1 VAILVIGLAVLSAT
15 AALAATKPVGV
26 TKSGTKYKFNPAT
39 LSIKK
44 GDTVKWSWS
53 GSVPHNVS
61 GPGFQ
66 VEDRDQGDLLAQV
79 HQGRHLQA
87 RLHHPPG
94 ARPARDGRRRVD
106 GTGSS
111 TRGRPSIRRAVVVSD
126 ADPPRVRSRD
136 RRVGI
141 ASTLAVF
148 SSLR

>member
-26 TKSGTKYKFNPAT
+26 SKSGTKFKFKPAT

-53 GSVPHNVS
+53 GSVPITS
-61 GPGFQ
+61 RARLL
-66 VEDRDQGDLLAQV
+66 VEGRDQGDLLAQV
-79 HQGRHLQA
+79 HQGRHLQG

-94 ARPARDGRRRVD
+94 ARPAHDGRRRVH

-111 TRGRPSIRRAVVVSD
+111 TRGGPSIRRAVVISD
-126 ADPPRVRSRD
+126 ADPLRVRPRD
-136 RRVGI
+136 RRGGI
-141 ASTLAVF
+141 ASTLTVF